1 MSTSLVPFGTR
12 SGTFYNF
19 RKEMDH
25 LFDRFFTGENDGVLQ
40 VHVPKAEKAQTKKIE
55 IKA

>member
-19 RKEMDH
+19 RKEMDQ
-25 LFDRFFTGENDGVLQ
+25 LFDRFFIGENGGVLQ